1 MNGFE
6 PSLPCFCA
14 CFRFLFVFFCVGE
27 WINGCL
33 SYVLFTAA
41 AGLQM
46 RGFGPSLPSF
56 CVFLLCF
63 PFFFGVGEW
72 G

>member
-1 MNGFE
+1 MSEFE
-6 PSLPCFCA
+6 PSLRCFC
-14 CFRFLFVFFCVGE
+14 FFSLFFFGVGE
-27 WINGCL
+27 WVNGCL
-33 SYVLFTAA
+33 NNVLLFTAA